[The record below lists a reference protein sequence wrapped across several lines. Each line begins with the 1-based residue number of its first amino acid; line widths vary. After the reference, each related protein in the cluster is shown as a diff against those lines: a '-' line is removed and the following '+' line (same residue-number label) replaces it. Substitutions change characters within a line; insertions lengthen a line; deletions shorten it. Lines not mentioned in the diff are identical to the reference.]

1 MKFRL
6 RYLLFIL
13 LGFLMVAFI
22 SAFVA
27 KRSIC
32 RTPIDLISDLVLLHK
47 TQIAVKG
54 TQSADY
60 VPLNSG
66 EKLSLYFQTTLLDG
80 LFFDLRKI
88 PPTVPMSKGP
98 FVLTLSTQSP
108 QAATAIKQQL
118 LAGNY
123 AAVGTP
129 YSDQLAMLDATW
141 YLHTSY
147 PLIGADFSQ
156 ITTAKQAVQ
165 QEAWLD
171 VSHSIALT
179 SRIWICTAHNRPCG
193 FSGSAMQR
201 LQYYSNQIA
210 PSGEKTAP
218 PLPAHIGAMNGQ
230 EMVQSSPVDTPTA
243 QQEAALVN
251 ACHSKVAYR
260 SGFSFIN

>member
-6 RYLLFIL
+6 RYVFLIL
-13 LGFLMVAFI
+13 LGVLVAALILGFAI
-22 SAFVA
+22 

-32 RTPIDLISDLVLLHK
+32 PSPLTLISDFMLLRQTQISVTSTQHAEYVLLN
-47 TQIAVKG
+47 
-54 TQSADY
+54 
-60 VPLNSG
+60 LG
-66 EKLSLYFQTTLLDG
+66 EKLTLYFQTTLLDG

-88 PPTVPMSKGP
+88 PPAVSLSKSP

-108 QAATAIKQQL
+108 QAATDIKQQL

-129 YSDQLAMLDATW
+129 YSDQLAMLDATLF
-141 YLHTSY
+141 LHTAY

-179 SRIWICTAHNRPCG
+179 SRIWICTAHNQPCG
-193 FSGSAMQR
+193 FSGSAVQR
-201 LQYYSNQIA
+201 LQHYNNQIA
-210 PSGEKTAP
+210 PSGEKTTS
-218 PLPAHIGAMNGQ
+218 PLPAHIAAING
-230 EMVQSSPVDTPTA
+230 
-243 QQEAALVN
+243 
-251 ACHSKVAYR
+251 
-260 SGFSFIN
+260 